1 MTTEEL
7 VAIVGAV
14 LAVLFAYVPG
24 FANWFNPLGAE
35 VKRLIMAGLLIL
47 TAGVIFGLSCA
58 SILAK
63 VTCDFQGAW
72 GLIIAVL
79 AGIVANQSLFSIL
92 PKVGYNKTL
101 K

>member
-35 VKRLIMAGLLIL
+35 VKRLIMAGMLIIV
-47 TAGVIFGLSCA
+47 AGAVFGLSCA
-58 SILAK
+58 GILAR

-72 GLIIAVL
+72 GLVIAVL
-79 AGIVANQSLFSIL
+79 AGIVANQSLFAIL

-101 K
+101 

>member
-1 MTTEEL
+1 MDTKEL

-35 VKRLIMAGLLIL
+35 IKRLIMAGLMIL
-47 TAGVIFGLSCA
+47 VAAVVFGLSCA
-58 SILAK
+58 GIMAK

-72 GLIIAVL
+72 GLIIAIL
-79 AGIVANQSLFSIL
+79 AGIVANQSLFAIL
-92 PKVGYNKTL
+92 PKVGYNKS

>member
-1 MTTEEL
+1 MDTKEL

-35 VKRLIMAGLLIL
+35 IKRLIMAGLMIL
-47 TAGVIFGLSCA
+47 TAAVVFGLSCA
-58 SILAK
+58 GIMAK

-72 GLIIAVL
+72 GLIIAIL
-79 AGIVANQSLFSIL
+79 AGIVANQSLFAIL

-101 K
+101 

>member
-7 VAIVGAV
+7 VAIVGAI
-14 LAVLFAYVPG
+14 LAILFAYVPG

-35 VKRLIMAGLLIL
+35 VKRLIMAGLLIAV
-47 TAGVIFGLSCA
+47 AGVIFGLSCA
-58 SILAK
+58 NILLR

-79 AGIVANQSLFSIL
+79 AGIIANQSLFAIL
-92 PKVGYNKTL
+92 PKVGYNKSL
-101 K
+101 